1 MELYQKIT
9 LYSHIASGGFT
20 LLSGLAPMITKKGST
35 IHRRAGMVYFYTMV
49 GVVVTAAAICL
60 PRIHEYKMQFL
71 LTIAVF
77 SFYMAYT
84 GRRVLQLRTGE
95 YQLID
100 KVVLGAILLCTIAMF
115 LLQNFILAIFGI
127 LLLRLCYVDMKIY
140 LYWDELKRKEH
151 SEFIMKSHIGKMIG
165 AYIATITAFILNN
178 FHFDSV
184 PYYVP
189 WFSPAL
195 IFIPFIIYWSRKY
208 DKKQS
213 THETTI

>member
-1 MELYQKIT
+1 MELYQKT
-9 LYSHIASGGFT
+9 LLYTHIALGGLA
-20 LLSGLAPMITKKGST
+20 LLSGLIPMLTKKGST
-35 IHRRAGMVYFYTMV
+35 IHRRAGLVYFYAML

-60 PRIHEYKMQFL
+60 PRIHEYKMHFL

-77 SFYMAYT
+77 SFYLAYT
-84 GRRVLQLRTGE
+84 GKRVLELRTGN
-95 YQLID
+95 YQVID
-100 KVVLGAILLCTIAMF
+100 KIVLGATLLSIVVMF
-115 LLQNFILAIFGI
+115 LLQNLILAIFGI

-140 LYWDELKRKEH
+140 LYWDEPKRKEH

-189 WFSPAL
+189 WFGPAL
-195 IFIPFIIYWSRKY
+195 IFIPFIRYWSRKY
-208 DKKQS
+208 DKK
-213 THETTI
+213 E